1 MKIGGLD
8 VGEIGRRRIG
18 KGIKVDIMKNLVI
31 VESPAK
37 AKTIEKFLG
46 PDYKVMSSFGH
57 IRDLQKKGMSVDVE
71 GDFTPK
77 YEIPTDKKEL
87 VKKLKAAA
95 KEAET
100 VWLASDE
107 DREGEAIAW
116 HLYEVLGLKPEH
128 THRIVFHEITKPA
141 ILNAIANPRKIDIDR
156 VNAQQARRVLDRIVG
171 FELSPVL
178 WKKIKPALSA
188 GRVQSVALRLVCE
201 REKEVAA
208 FTPES
213 FYRLNAQ
220 FSTREGAQLKA
231 ECPRRFDSEEAA
243 RGFLDICS
251 KAAYT
256 VADVTKKP
264 STRKP
269 APPFTT
275 STLQQEAGR
284 KLGFSVNTT
293 MRVAQKLYEEGHITY
308 MRTDSTN
315 LSELALRDIS
325 AEITGKYGDVYLSVR
340 RYHTHSKGAQEAHE
354 AIRPT
359 YVNKHSVEGTPQEQK
374 LYDLIWKRA
383 VASQMSEARL
393 EKTNID
399 IAVSGSQE
407 IFRASGETLVFEGFM
422 KVYGANVDNDESTS
436 MEIDE
441 TLLPP
446 LSTGASLDAVSV
458 TASERFTL
466 APARYTEATLVRKME
481 ELGIGRPSTYAPT
494 ISTLQG
500 RDYIFH
506 GDSEGTPREYH
517 VLTLESG
524 VITDRV
530 MTEKY
535 GSNRGKLV
543 PTDVGMVVNEFLT
556 EYFPDILDYGFTARV
571 EEKFDDIAEGKL
583 PWQTEL
589 KDFYGEFHPFIE
601 RVGTM
606 RMEHKVGERV
616 LGTDPATGRRVS
628 VKIGRFGPV
637 VQVGEVTDDEKPL
650 FASLNEGQSLQNIT
664 LEEALKLF
672 ELPRKVGEFEGEE
685 ITAAIGRFGPYIRHA
700 GAFVSI
706 PKDLAPQTI
715 TLEEAVELIEKKR
728 ADEANRLIK
737 TFDELPGVEVLH
749 GRFGPYI
756 AYRKEGAKKAV
767 NYKIP
772 KGTDPASLSADD
784 VKALMEAQDA
794 APKKKNVRKK
804 SV

>member
-1 MKIGGLD
+1 M
-8 VGEIGRRRIG
+8 
-18 KGIKVDIMKNLVI
+18 
-31 VESPAK
+31 
-37 AKTIEKFLG
+37 
-46 PDYKVMSSFGH
+46 
-57 IRDLQKKGMSVDVE
+57 
-71 GDFTPK
+71 
-77 YEIPTDKKEL
+77 
-87 VKKLKAAA
+87 
-95 KEAET
+95 
-100 VWLASDE
+100 
-107 DREGEAIAW
+107 
-116 HLYEVLGLKPEH
+116 LGLKPEH

-500 RDYIFH
+500 RNYIFH

-672 ELPRKVGEFEGEE
+672 ELPRKVGEFEGAE

-706 PKDLAPQTI
+706 PKELAPQTI

>member
-1 MKIGGLD
+1 
-8 VGEIGRRRIG
+8 
-18 KGIKVDIMKNLVI
+18 MKNLVI

-46 PDYKVMSSFGH
+46 SDYKVMSSFGH

-672 ELPRKVGEFEGEE
+672 ELPRKVGEFEGAE

-706 PKDLAPQTI
+706 PKELAPQTI

-772 KGTDPASLSADD
+772 KGTDPASLTADD

-794 APKKKNVRKK
+794 APKKKTRSKK
-804 SV
+804 

>member
-1 MKIGGLD
+1 MEKPTLW
-8 VGEIGRRRIG
+8 
-18 KGIKVDIMKNLVI
+18 
-31 VESPAK
+31 
-37 AKTIEKFLG
+37 KFLR
-46 PDYKVMSSFGH
+46 V
-57 IRDLQKKGMSVDVE
+57 
-71 GDFTPK
+71 
-77 YEIPTDKKEL
+77 
-87 VKKLKAAA
+87 
-95 KEAET
+95 EAET

-141 ILNAIANPRKIDIDR
+141 ILNAIANPRKIEIDR

-637 VQVGEVTDDEKPL
+637 VQVGEGTDDEKHL

-672 ELPRKVGEFEGEE
+672 ELPRKVGEFEGAE

-715 TLEEAVELIEKKR
+715 TLEEAVEVAEESEFLRKVLPEGLSKR
-728 ADEANRLIK
+728 YFSE
-737 TFDELPGVEVLH
+737 ELK
-749 GRFGPYI
+749 RC
-756 AYRKEGAKKAV
+756 A
-767 NYKIP
+767 
-772 KGTDPASLSADD
+772 
-784 VKALMEAQDA
+784 ALRN
-794 APKKKNVRKK
+794 APDRAEHERVYYFNAI
-804 SV
+804 

>member
-1 MKIGGLD
+1 
-8 VGEIGRRRIG
+8 
-18 KGIKVDIMKNLVI
+18 MKNLVI

-46 PDYKVMSSFGH
+46 SDYKVMSSFGH

-107 DREGEAIAW
+107 DREGGAIAW

-325 AEITGKYGDVYLSVR
+325 AEITGKYGDAYLSVR

-359 YVNKHSVEGTPQEQK
+359 YVNKHSVEGTLQEQK

-500 RDYIFH
+500 RNYIFH

-672 ELPRKVGEFEGEE
+672 ELPRKVGEFEGAE

-728 ADEANRLIK
+728 TEEANRLIK